1 MLTHSTLDTP
11 LPLLLERL
19 HRDGYVILPSLLPK
33 AQVQAIRAALVPWL
47 QRELPGR
54 NDFEGYKSERVY
66 ALLAKSEVFA
76 DLVSHPLVLELC
88 EPLLGPNFMLGAC
101 LAINTHPGETVQPL
115 HFDDSFYK
123 VPRPRPAYGI
133 STFWPIDDFTV
144 ENGATEIIPGS
155 HLWGDEVPI
164 GAAFDK
170 SFMPGFVQP
179 EESHPG
185 LEPAVMP
192 AGSLMITMGTLWHRG
207 GANRS
212 GASRLVIT
220 PQYCAAWCRQMES
233 MLLSVPP
240 ETVARYPARVQQLLG
255 YNIHPPFMGH
265 VNGTHPSRVLR
276 PFTPPTVLSTVPKE
290 PA

>member
-1 MLTHSTLDTP
+1 MLNHSDPGTP
-11 LPLLLERL
+11 LPILLERL
-19 HRDGYVILPSLLPK
+19 RADGYLILPELLPK
-33 AQVQAIRAALVPWL
+33 AQVRAIREALAPWL
-47 QRELPGR
+47 QRRLTGR
-54 NDFEGYKSERVY
+54 NDFEGYQSERVY
-66 ALLAKSEVFA
+66 ALLAKSAVFA
-76 DLVSHPLVLELC
+76 DLVAIPLVLEIC
-88 EPLLGPNFMLGAC
+88 EELLGPNFMLGAC

-155 HLWGDEVPI
+155 HLWGDEVPV

-179 EESHPG
+179 EESHAD
-185 LEPAVMP
+185 LQPAVMP
-192 AGSLMITMGTLWHRG
+192 AGSLMLTMGTLWHRG

-212 GASRLVIT
+212 QASRLVIT
-220 PQYCAAWCRQMES
+220 PQYCAAWCRQMET

-240 ETVARYPARVQQLLG
+240 QQVAQYPERVRQLLG

-265 VNGTHPSRVLR
+265 VNGMHPTRTLQ
-276 PFTPPTVLSTVPKE
+276 E